1 MRYLVLGLLNALALP
16 AAAMVALS
24 YLLSGR
30 RGLLKNLSG
39 ELGERLG
46 EPEGLPKN
54 ALWVHAASA
63 GEVNAVE
70 PLLRKLEGPLFVTC
84 TTALGRETA
93 KKLGYPAALAPID
106 FMPSVSS
113 FLALTAPR
121 ALLVV
126 ETELWPT
133 TLHMAKAAG
142 LRLGLVN
149 GRFSP
154 ERFWRYRLLRPF
166 LAPFVS
172 LFDRLAVQSE
182 PDAVRYLLMGATGSV
197 RAVGN
202 LKYDRPLPE
211 ERALE
216 GAGPTLVAASTH
228 PGEEEIVL
236 EAFKRLP
243 PDWRLVI
250 APRHVERAARTR
262 ALLEG
267 LGSRALLIDTFGVLP
282 SYFARATAAF
292 VGGTL
297 VPVGGHNVMEPVMAG
312 TPVLFGPHTEHTRD
326 AAELLLSAG
335 CGFQVS
341 DASGLAA
348 KLEQLRGLPELRQRC
363 LKLTAGL
370 RGASERALDHLSP
383 VVKLL

>member
-1 MRYLVLGLLNALALP
+1 LGLLNVLALP

-30 RGLLKNLSG
+30 RGLLKNLAD

-46 EPEGLPKN
+46 EPAGLPKN

-63 GEVNAVE
+63 GEVRAVE
-70 PLLRKLEGPLFVTC
+70 PLLKRLEGPVFVTC

-93 KKLGYPAALAPID
+93 RKLGYPAALAPLD

-113 FLALTAPR
+113 FLAITAPR
-121 ALLVV
+121 ALIVV

-133 TLHMAKAAG
+133 TLHLAKAAG
-142 LRLGLVN
+142 LKLGLVN

-154 ERFWRYRLLRPF
+154 ERFWRYKLARPF
-166 LAPFVS
+166 LAPFVA
-172 LFDRLAVQSE
+172 LFDALAVQSE
-182 PDAVRYLLMGATGSV
+182 PDAVRYLLMGARGSV

-211 ERALE
+211 PRSMNGE
-216 GAGPTLVAASTH
+216 GPTLVAASTH
-228 PGEEEIVL
+228 PGEEEIVI

-243 PDWRLVI
+243 SEWRLVI
-250 APRHVERAARTR
+250 APRHVERAAQTR
-262 ALLEG
+262 ALLND
-267 LGSRALLIDTFGVLP
+267 LGPRVMLIDTFGVLP

-312 TPVLFGPHTEHTRD
+312 TPVLFGPHTEHTKD
-326 AAELLLSAG
+326 AAELLVSAG
-335 CGFQVS
+335 CGFRVGG
-341 DASGLAA
+341 AGELAET
-348 KLEQLRGLPELRQRC
+348 LEQVRRRPELRERC
-363 LKLTAGL
+363 LKLTQGL
-370 RGASERALDHLSP
+370 QGATARALEHLAP
-383 VVKLL
+383 VVKVL

>member
-24 YLLSGR
+24 FLLSGR
-30 RGLLKNLSG
+30 RGLLKNLAG

-84 TTALGRETA
+84 TTALGRDTA
-93 KKLGYPAALAPID
+93 KKLGYPASLAPLD
-106 FMPSVSS
+106 FMPSVNS
-113 FLALTAPR
+113 FLSLTAPR

-133 TLHMAKAAG
+133 TLHLAKAAG
-142 LRLGLVN
+142 LKLGLVN

-166 LAPFVS
+166 LAPFVA
-172 LFDRLAVQSE
+172 LFDVLAVQSE

-202 LKYDRPLPE
+202 LKYDRPLPAPK
-211 ERALE
+211 ALDGE
-216 GAGPTLVAASTH
+216 GPTLVAASTH

-236 EAFKRLP
+236 EAFKQLP
-243 PDWRLVI
+243 SEWRLVI
-250 APRHVERAARTR
+250 APRHVERAGQTR
-262 ALLEG
+262 LLLDG
-267 LGSRALLIDTFGVLP
+267 LGQRALLIDTFGVLP
-282 SYFARATAAF
+282 SYFAKATAAF

-297 VPVGGHNVMEPVMAG
+297 VAVGGHNVMEPVMAG
-312 TPVLFGPHTEHTRD
+312 TPVLFGPHTEHTKD
-326 AAELLLSAG
+326 AAELLTSSG

-341 DASGLAA
+341 AAQELAD
-348 KLEQLRGLPELRQRC
+348 KLEELRRRPELRERC
-363 LKLTAGL
+363 LKLTEGL
-370 RGASERALDHLSP
+370 RGASGRALEHLSP
-383 VVKLL
+383 VVKVV